1 MSTPAP
7 PSGQVEQRTIE
18 HVPVDER
25 HGRARDL
32 FTVWFGSNIML
43 LTIIT
48 GALATT
54 VFGLPLWAG
63 ALAIVLGNVIGGVV
77 MALHAAQ
84 GPQMGV
90 PQMLQT
96 RAQFGSYGSLLVV
109 VLVVFMYLGFFASNA
124 VLGGQA
130 LAKVT
135 GLPTNWSIVII
146 GLISVVATIVGYR
159 LIHRVDRVAVRR
171 RRQSRCSSRSSGS
184 SPSTA
189 CPRRPGTPADSR
201 WAGFMATLSVAA
213 LWQIAYAPYV
223 SDYTRY
229 MPKDTGQRAAF
240 WGTYTGC
247 VLGSV
252 LPMLLGVLVG
262 AALPAD
268 DTLDGLST
276 LTRGVS
282 TGVFA
287 IFAIGITATNAMN
300 LYCGDSVDD
309 HRRPEPLSAVAARC
323 VSRAVTAIVLFVIT
337 MIPALVSADD
347 FLANY
352 ANFLALLLC
361 VLIPWTAVNLVDY
374 YLLRHGVYDIAALF
388 ERDGGDTADST
399 GSPSAATSSGIR
411 VQIPFLS
418 TTLFTGFA
426 AKAHR
431 RCRHLVDRRARRHL
445 PAVLRADAPAGMD
458 RVRRPARRGRR
469 RPRRDRRRLPGRRRR
484 HRRMHCGG
492 ATFRGSGRHGHRD
505 RAGPSDEHEPRA
517 RDIRRWAEMLE
528 GEYDL
533 DYRSVA
539 QQRGN
544 SHIRQARMRILGGC
558 STANTMIT
566 WRPLPADLDEWV
578 ALGAAG
584 GTPRPRCTVLR
595 PARSPPITPVADED
609 RNPYVA
615 DVVDSARGPWTCPPR
630 RAWNS
635 DPDFAETGIGCRFLR
650 DRLHPC
656 ESSAV
661 LHVGALS
668 ARRASPHPRPT

>member
-1 MSTPAP
+1 MTAP
-7 PSGQVEQRTIE
+7 SSRPESVERRTID

-48 GALATT
+48 GALSTT
-54 VFGLPLWAG
+54 VFGLPCWAG
-63 ALAIVLGNVIGGVV
+63 ALAVVLGNVVGAVV

-130 LAKVT
+130 LSHVT

-146 GLISVVATIVGYR
+146 GLISVAATVVGYR
-159 LIHRVDRVAVRR
+159 LIHRVTAVLSVVAGGALVVAFVWIV
-171 RRQSRCSSRSSGS
+171 GVNGV
-184 SPSTA
+184 PA
-189 CPRRPGTPADSR
+189 GTWHTDGFT

-240 WGTYTGC
+240 WGTYAGC

-262 AALPAD
+262 AALPND
-268 DTLDGLST
+268 ETLDGLST
-276 LTRGVS
+276 LTHGVT

-300 LYCGDSVDD
+300 LYCGT
-309 HRRPEPLSAVAARC
+309 LSTITIGQNIAPRWNPQAG
-323 VSRAVTAIVLFVIT
+323 SRAVVAIVLFVLT
-337 MIPALVSADD
+337 LIPALISADD

-374 YLLRHGVYDIAALF
+374 YLLRHGHYDINALF
-388 ERDGGDTADST
+388 ERDGGIYGRFNWVAI
-399 GSPSAATSSGIR
+399 GCYFAGIL

-426 AKAHR
+426 AEAMGK
-431 RCRHLVDRRARRHL
+431 VDVSWIVGL
-445 PAVLRADAPAGMD
+445 AVICPLYYVLM
-458 RVRRPARRGRR
+458 
-469 RPRRDRRRLPGRRRR
+469 RPRV
-484 HRRMHCGG
+484 
-492 ATFRGSGRHGHRD
+492 AASSVGS
-505 RAGPSDEHEPRA
+505 AAPS
-517 RDIRRWAEMLE
+517 
-528 GEYDL
+528 
-533 DYRSVA
+533 
-539 QQRGN
+539 
-544 SHIRQARMRILGGC
+544 
-558 STANTMIT
+558 
-566 WRPLPADLDEWV
+566 
-578 ALGAAG
+578 AA
-584 GTPRPRCTVLR
+584 
-595 PARSPPITPVADED
+595 
-609 RNPYVA
+609 
-615 DVVDSARGPWTCPPR
+615 
-630 RAWNS
+630 
-635 DPDFAETGIGCRFLR
+635 
-650 DRLHPC
+650 
-656 ESSAV
+656 
-661 LHVGALS
+661 
-668 ARRASPHPRPT
+668 

>member
-1 MSTPAP
+1 MTQNPAVSEP
-7 PSGQVEQRTIE
+7 VERRTIE

-109 VLVVFMYLGFFASNA
+109 VLVIFMYLGFFASNA

-135 GLPTNWSIVII
+135 GMPTNWAITII
-146 GLISVVATIVGYR
+146 GLISVVATIIGYR
-159 LIHRVDRVAVRR
+159 LIHRVTAVLSVVAGGALLVAFVWMVVVNGVPEATWH
-171 RRQSRCSSRSSGS
+171 SDGF
-184 SPSTA
+184 T
-189 CPRRPGTPADSR
+189 
-201 WAGFMATLSVAA
+201 WAGFMASLSVAA

-229 MPKDTGQRAAF
+229 MPKDTGRRAAF

-247 VLGSV
+247 LFGSV

-262 AALPAD
+262 AALPTSE
-268 DTLDGLST
+268 TLDGLSE

-287 IFAIGITATNAMN
+287 IFALGITATNAMN
-300 LYCGDSVDD
+300 LYCGALSTITVGQNLFP
-309 HRRPEPLSAVAARC
+309 RWRPAAM
-323 VSRAVTAIVLFVIT
+323 SRAATAVVLFVIAI
-337 MIPALVSADD
+337 IPALVSADD

-374 YLLRHGVYDIAALF
+374 YLLRHGVYDIDALF
-388 ERDGGDTADST
+388 ERDGGRYGKFNWVAI
-399 GSPSAATSSGIR
+399 ACYFIGIA

-418 TTLFTGFA
+418 TTMFTGVA
-426 AKAHR
+426 AKA
-431 RCRHLVDRRARRHL
+431 L
-445 PAVLRADAPAGMD
+445 
-458 RVRRPARRGRR
+458 
-469 RPRRDRRRLPGRRRR
+469 
-484 HRRMHCGG
+484 GG
-492 ATFRGSGRHGHRD
+492 ADISWIVGLAVICPLYYVLMRSKM
-505 RAGPSDEHEPRA
+505 SD
-517 RDIRRWAEMLE
+517 AELRLE
-528 GEYDL
+528 GVPD
-533 DYRSVA
+533 D
-539 QQRGN
+539 
-544 SHIRQARMRILGGC
+544 AR
-558 STANTMIT
+558 TA
-566 WRPLPADLDEWV
+566 A
-578 ALGAAG
+578 
-584 GTPRPRCTVLR
+584 
-595 PARSPPITPVADED
+595 
-609 RNPYVA
+609 
-615 DVVDSARGPWTCPPR
+615 
-630 RAWNS
+630 
-635 DPDFAETGIGCRFLR
+635 
-650 DRLHPC
+650 
-656 ESSAV
+656 
-661 LHVGALS
+661 
-668 ARRASPHPRPT
+668 

>member
-1 MSTPAP
+1 MTAATPTP
-7 PSGQVEQRTIE
+7 ESVERRTIE
-18 HVPVDER
+18 HIPVDER

-63 ALAIVLGNVIGGVV
+63 ALSVVLGNVIGAVV

-135 GLPTNWSIVII
+135 GLPTNWAIIVI
-146 GLISVVATIVGYR
+146 GLISVVATMVGYR
-159 LIHRVDRVAVRR
+159 LIHRVTAILSVVAGGALVVAFVWIV
-171 RRQSRCSSRSSGS
+171 GINGV
-184 SPSTA
+184 PD
-189 CPRRPGTPADSR
+189 GTWHTDGFS

-229 MPKDTGQRAAF
+229 MPRDTGQRAAF
-240 WGTYTGC
+240 WGTYSGC

-262 AALPAD
+262 AALPDD
-268 DTLDGLST
+268 DTMEGLST
-276 LTRGVS
+276 LTHGVS

-300 LYCGDSVDD
+300 LYCGT
-309 HRRPEPLSAVAARC
+309 LSTITVGQNIFPTWNPRAG
-323 VSRAVTAIVLFVIT
+323 SRAVVSVVLFVIAL
-337 MIPALVSADD
+337 IPALVSADD

-374 YLLRHGVYDIAALF
+374 YLLRHGHYDIDALF
-388 ERDGGDTADST
+388 ERDGGRYGRFNWVAI
-399 GSPSAATSSGIR
+399 GCYFAGIL

-418 TTLFTGFA
+418 TTLFTGFVA
-426 AKAHR
+426 AAIGH
-431 RCRHLVDRRARRHL
+431 VDISWIVGL
-445 PAVLRADAPAGMD
+445 AVICPLYYVLMT
-458 RVRRPARRGRR
+458 
-469 RPRRDRRRLPGRRRR
+469 PRMRT
-484 HRRMHCGG
+484 
-492 ATFRGSGRHGHRD
+492 AN
-505 RAGPSDEHEPRA
+505 RAGAVHGVES
-517 RDIRRWAEMLE
+517 
-528 GEYDL
+528 
-533 DYRSVA
+533 
-539 QQRGN
+539 
-544 SHIRQARMRILGGC
+544 
-558 STANTMIT
+558 
-566 WRPLPADLDEWV
+566 
-578 ALGAAG
+578 AA
-584 GTPRPRCTVLR
+584 
-595 PARSPPITPVADED
+595 
-609 RNPYVA
+609 
-615 DVVDSARGPWTCPPR
+615 
-630 RAWNS
+630 
-635 DPDFAETGIGCRFLR
+635 
-650 DRLHPC
+650 
-656 ESSAV
+656 
-661 LHVGALS
+661 
-668 ARRASPHPRPT
+668 

>member
-1 MSTPAP
+1 MTDKAP
-7 PSGQVEQRTIE
+7 VSAPLEQRTIE

-54 VFGLPLWAG
+54 VFHLPLWAG
-63 ALAIVLGNVIGGVV
+63 AVAIVLGNVIGGVV

-135 GLPTNWSIVII
+135 GLPVNWAITVI

-159 LIHRVDRVAVRR
+159 LIHRVTAVLSVVAGGALVVAFVWMI
-171 RRQSRCSSRSSGS
+171 GVDGV
-184 SPSTA
+184 PA
-189 CPRRPGTPADSR
+189 GTWHTGGFG
-201 WAGFMATLSVAA
+201 WAGFMATLSAAA

-240 WGTYTGC
+240 WGTYVGC

-262 AALPAD
+262 AALPTT
-268 DTLDGLST
+268 DTLEGLST
-276 LTRGVS
+276 LTHGVS

-300 LYCGDSVDD
+300 LYCGS
-309 HRRPEPLSAVAARC
+309 LSTITVGQNLCPRWKPGAA
-323 VSRAVTAIVLFVIT
+323 SRAVTAVILFIIAIV
-337 MIPALVSADD
+337 PALVSAED

-352 ANFLALLLC
+352 ANFLSLLLC

-374 YLLRHGVYDIAALF
+374 YVLRHGDYDIDSLF
-388 ERDGGDTADST
+388 ERDGGRYGRFNWIAI
-399 GSPSAATSSGIR
+399 GCYFLGIA

-426 AKAHR
+426 AKA
-431 RCRHLVDRRARRHL
+431 L
-445 PAVLRADAPAGMD
+445 
-458 RVRRPARRGRR
+458 
-469 RPRRDRRRLPGRRRR
+469 
-484 HRRMHCGG
+484 GG
-492 ATFRGSGRHGHRD
+492 A
-505 RAGPSDEHEPRA
+505 
-517 RDIRRWAEMLE
+517 DISWIVGLAVICPLYYVLM
-528 GEYDL
+528 
-533 DYRSVA
+533 RSRVSA
-539 QQRGN
+539 PVVQ
-544 SHIRQARMRILGGC
+544 
-558 STANTMIT
+558 
-566 WRPLPADLDEWV
+566 
-578 ALGAAG
+578 
-584 GTPRPRCTVLR
+584 
-595 PARSPPITPVADED
+595 PVA
-609 RNPYVA
+609 A
-615 DVVDSARGPWTCPPR
+615 
-630 RAWNS
+630 
-635 DPDFAETGIGCRFLR
+635 
-650 DRLHPC
+650 
-656 ESSAV
+656 
-661 LHVGALS
+661 
-668 ARRASPHPRPT
+668 